1 MSWLKTLAL
10 LILDAAKWTRPMRNR
25 NRWTRFVLAS
35 MVVLAVVPALLVDSG
50 RAADTD
56 RTFKTASN
64 VSSANVSRVA
74 NVNMANEYLSTT
86 RSGSPTVTV
95 RESGAMR
102 EVAS

>member
-1 MSWLKTLAL
+1 MRQLKVFAL
-10 LILDAAKWTRPMRNR
+10 LILDAVKRAQPMRNR
-25 NRWTRFVLAS
+25 NRWTRFVFAS
-35 MVVLAVVPALLVDSG
+35 MVVLAFVPAFLVDSG